1 MAESINMAGRIEEQ
15 MPAKL
20 VDFIKAAGRVAQ
32 RQQQRLY
39 LVGGVVRDLLLGR
52 DTLDLDLV
60 VEGDA
65 INLAQKLAGIIQA
78 KVTIHTRFG
87 TAKLQG
93 NNRSID
99 VATARAESYAR
110 PGALPTVKPGTAR
123 NDLARR
129 DFTINAMAIELNPS
143 HFGRLLD
150 PHGGKQDLEHKLV
163 RVLHERSFIDD
174 ATRIWRALR
183 YEQRLDF
190 QIEPATLEL
199 LKRDITML
207 ATISGDRIRNELEL
221 ILKEELPEKVLLRAD
236 ELGVLNKLHPSVK
249 ADAWLVETFVLA
261 RRQYPDSLSPRL
273 YLALLAYHLNADEN
287 EQLISYLK
295 LPRASAQVMRDTIAI
310 KDKIGELSV
319 NGLAPSRIYAL
330 LHGYSSIALT
340 ANSLATDSTTVE
352 EHIGLYQNVLR
363 YVQPALTGEDVKRL
377 GIPEGPKIKEI
388 LQSLRQARLNGKVS
402 SKKEEEKM
410 VRGWK
415 TNTRLGGHLNEQG

>member
-20 VDFIKAAGRVAQ
+20 VGFIKAAGETAQ
-32 RQQQRLY
+32 KEQQRLY
-39 LVGGVVRDLLLGR
+39 LVGGVVRDLLLKR

-65 INLAQKLAGIIQA
+65 INLAQKLAGINQA
-78 KVTIHTRFG
+78 KVTTHARFG

-93 NNRSID
+93 DNMSID

-110 PGALPTVKPGTAR
+110 PGALPTVKPGTIR

-150 PHGGKQDLEHKLV
+150 PHGGKHDLEHKLI
-163 RVLHERSFIDD
+163 RVLHQKSFIDD

-199 LKRDITML
+199 LKRDIAML
-207 ATISGDRIRNELEL
+207 VTISGDRIRNELEL
-221 ILKEELPEKVLLRAD
+221 TLKEELPEKALLRAD
-236 ELGVLNKLHPSVK
+236 ELGVLNKMRPSLKV
-249 ADAWLVETFVLA
+249 DAWLTETFVLA
-261 RRQYPDSLSPRL
+261 REQYLDTPPPRL
-273 YLALLAYHLNADEN
+273 YLALLAYHLTTDEN
-287 EQLISYLK
+287 EQLISYLR
-295 LPRASAQVMRDTIAI
+295 LPKASSRVTRDTLAI
-310 KDKIGELSV
+310 KDRIEELSV

-330 LHGYSSIALT
+330 LHGYSSTALT
-340 ANSLATDSTTVE
+340 ANSLATDSITTE
-352 EHIGLYQNVLR
+352 EHIELYQNVLR
-363 YVQPALTGEDVKRL
+363 YVQPALNGEDIKRL

-388 LQSLRQARLNGKVS
+388 LQGLREAKLDGKVS
-402 SKKEEEKM
+402 TRKGEEDM
-410 VRGWK
+410 VREWGK
-415 TNTRLGGHLNEQG
+415 TTG